1 MNKQKPPAEF
11 WRQAPS
17 RADSLADRVRR
28 DLLKRLLG
36 AAAIATLTPQILAS
50 PAMAETAAKALMG
63 PAVPDVPPKQ
73 LSDKVYYLPAH
84 DKFPSPQ
91 NLGFF
96 TNIMFIVTS
105 KGVVVLD
112 PSASVQIGRMAIRM
126 IKTVTDKPII
136 AVINTHYHGDHW
148 MGNQA
153 FVEENPSIPMYSMKE
168 TAESIQHV
176 LGEEWIKML
185 LRTTDNATE
194 GTKITPP
201 NTYIKDGD
209 VLEFGD
215 TKLKIH
221 HYGQCHTPYDLL
233 VEVVDDP
240 KGIVHV
246 GDVMMDHR
254 LAGMGDGEGSFIHGL
269 EVLKK
274 IKSVMP
280 NKFFVPGHGVPGNNL
295 LDEEITL
302 FETIYNTA
310 NEAQAANK
318 SMSEATAMVKAT
330 PFMQAYSKTTPD
342 YEDSVGK
349 WTSIAYLEAQQANF

>member
-1 MNKQKPPAEF
+1 MNQEKITTAF
-11 WRQAPS
+11 WRQAPT
-17 RADSLADRVRR
+17 RQDSLEDRVRR

-36 AAAIATLTPQILAS
+36 AAVVATLTPEMLAS
-50 PAMAETAAKALMG
+50 PALADAAAKAVMG
-63 PAVPDVPPKQ
+63 PPVPDVKPTK
-73 LSDKVYYLPAH
+73 LSDKVWLIHAK

-105 KGVVVLD
+105 KGVVVID
-112 PSASVQIGRMAIRM
+112 PSASIQIGRMAIRM

-153 FVEENPSIPMYSMKE
+153 FMEYDAKIPLYSMKE

-194 GTKITPP
+194 GTKIIPP
-201 NTYIKDGD
+201 NTYIKGGD

-215 TKLKIH
+215 TKLHIH

-274 IKSVMP
+274 IKQVMP
-280 NKFFVPGHGVPGNNL
+280 TKFFIPGHGNPGNNL

-318 SMSEATAMVKAT
+318 SMDEATRMVKAT
-330 PFMQAYSKTTPD
+330 PFMQEYAKTTPD
-342 YEDSVGK
+342 YENSVGK